1 MTDNGT
7 YVVDGLTTVTIA
19 DAASIAQLT
28 TIDGLTDAALVV
40 SAITDAAD
48 NIVNDD
54 GTVLST
60 FVGTATNVT
69 VTDAATVAQ
78 LTAIAAQAT
87 GGTLSYTLVSDD
99 PDNIVAEDG
108 TGLSVFVT
116 GSVAVTLTAQPTL
129 AQLVAINNATSGE
142 ITLQITSGALS
153 GTASDLVAAF
163 TGTITEYTGDLT
175 ITDAASV
182 SELTSIEAATTGAV
196 TYTAVSDLAD
206 NMVADDGTGL
216 NSYINTDV
224 SRSVTIEDQAT
235 LEQLVA
241 INAATLGTIT
251 LNVTAGAL
259 SGTSADL
266 ALAFAGEVTAYSGV
280 LTATDTATVSQ
291 ATTINSASAL
301 KNAVY
306 SITGDQ
312 ALISGALGTEDGTDA
327 VLNALTVTANG
338 TSGADSINM
347 TSFTGVNTRDLIIN
361 AGARNDQV
369 FGGAGNDVINGET
382 GDDILG
388 GGAGADTFDGGF
400 GDDIFSID
408 NAAETQTVDFD
419 ATDADFSNIDT
430 IVSFNT
436 STEADTIEIASGV
449 AFFSGLTFAGNA
461 SIAVDAVSVASAATF
476 QDVFDGITG
485 AAASTASAA
494 QFYHVTIAA
503 GALQGEV
510 LVLNDGTAGIDAN
523 DMFISMTTEETLTSS
538 HIAFF

>member
-1 MTDNGT
+1 MTGT
-7 YVVDGLTTVTIA
+7 YTISDTA
-19 DAASIAQLT
+19 
-28 TIDGLTDAALVV
+28 AALLAEVAANFPNSTAIVV
-40 SAITDAAD
+40 TGNA
-48 NIVNDD
+48 
-54 GTVLST
+54 
-60 FVGTATNVT
+60 VGTLSIQQAT
-69 VTDAATVAQ
+69 D
-78 LTAIAAQAT
+78 LTAIT
-87 GGTLSYTLVSDD
+87 TDDTWTYSIEDD

-129 AQLVAINNATSGE
+129 AQLVAINNATNGE

-163 TGTITEYTGDLT
+163 TGTITKYTGDLT

-182 SELTSIEAATTGAV
+182 SELTSIEAATTRAV

-216 NSYINTDV
+216 SSYINTDV

-266 ALAFAGEVTAYSGV
+266 ALAFAGEVTSYSGV

-291 ATTINSASAL
+291 ATTINKASAL
-301 KNAVY
+301 KNAAY
-306 SITGDQ
+306 SIAGDQ

-327 VLNALTVTANG
+327 VLNAVTVTASG

-382 GDDILG
+382 GNDILG

-430 IVSFNT
+430 VVSFNT
-436 STEADTIEIASGV
+436 STEADTIEIASSV

-476 QDVFDGITG
+476 QDVFDGITE

-510 LVLNDGTAGIDAN
+510 LVLNDDTAGIDAN
-523 DMFISMTTEETLTSS
+523 DMFISVTTEETLTSS